1 MNIVKRLAAFAAVL
15 CLLCGLCACGD
26 LPEESS
32 STPDTSAPVTTT
44 TTKPA
49 DNKVTYTVTVKDEA
63 GNPIADAMV
72 QICSELCVPAK
83 TDANG
88 VATWQQEE
96 DEYKVSFLTLPAGY
110 TYVDEGITNF
120 YFKDDET
127 EMTITLKKA
136 E

>member
-1 MNIVKRLAAFAAVL
+1 MKRFALFAAIL
-15 CLLCGLCACGD
+15 CLLCGLCACSE
-26 LPEESS
+26 PAESS
-32 STPDTSAPVTTT
+32 APESSEPVITTT
-44 TTKPA
+44 TTQPA
-49 DNKVTYTVTVKDEA
+49 DDKVTYTVTVKDEA
-63 GNPIADAMV
+63 GNPIADANV
-72 QICSELCVPAK
+72 QICSDMCVPAK

-88 VATWQQEE
+88 VATWKQEE

-136 E
+136 AE